1 MATLGAHA
9 LAGLGV
15 AFGCGLLIGIERERR
30 KGAGPGRGYAGMRSF
45 TLAAVIGALTQ
56 LLGPAL
62 VLVGGTLIVALTVV
76 AYWRDRSDDPGIT
89 TELALL
95 LSFLLG
101 VAAIDNPAVAAGAAV
116 VIAAT
121 LNLRSPLH
129 HFARVSL
136 KKSELRDALILAG
149 AALVV
154 RPLLPDVNHAWL
166 MGVNP
171 KTLWTLVILIMC
183 IQGAAHI
190 GLRLTGPR
198 WGLAVSGLAAGFISS
213 VATIAAMGAR
223 CRQHSAMRKACV
235 AGALL
240 SNVATFALLWL
251 VAFTVAPAHVGH
263 LAPILACGSAAAA
276 GMAALAMAGP
286 RGDNPYVPSSGRAFS
301 VRQAVLF
308 AVLLSTASAALAY
321 ANAHFGHG
329 GLLTGTAVAGF
340 FDVHA
345 AAGSALALLA
355 SGAAAPR
362 AAMLALL
369 LAISTNMVS
378 KGAAAFAGGWQFALR
393 VNAGLLLVLAAAW
406 LPYWWSP
413 V

>member
-1 MATLGAHA
+1 VTLGAHA

-30 KGAGPGRGYAGMRSF
+30 KGTGPTRGYAGMRSF
-45 TLAAVIGALTQ
+45 ALAAVIGALAQ
-56 LLGPAL
+56 LQGGAL
-62 VLVGGTLIVALTVV
+62 VLVGGALIVGLTVV

-89 TELALL
+89 TELALF

-101 VAAIDNPAVAAGAAV
+101 VAAIDNRAVAAGAAV

-136 KKSELRDALILAG
+136 KKSELRDALVLAG

-154 RPLLPDVNHAWL
+154 RPLLPDVSHAWL

-171 KTLWTLVILIMC
+171 KMLWTLVILIMC

-223 CRQHSAMRKACV
+223 CPQHSGMRKACV

-240 SNVATFALLWL
+240 SNVATFVLLWL
-251 VAFTVAPAHVGH
+251 VAFTVAPAHVGQ
-263 LAPILACGSAAAA
+263 LAPPLVCGSAAAVA
-276 GMAALAMAGP
+276 AAALALAGP

-301 VRQAVLF
+301 LRQAVLF
-308 AVLLSTASAALAY
+308 AVLLSTASGALAY

-329 GLLTGTAVAGF
+329 GLLMGTAVAGF

-369 LAISTNMVS
+369 LAITTNMVS
-378 KGAAAFAGGWQFALR
+378 KGAAAFAGGWRFALR
-393 VNAGLLLVLAAAW
+393 VNASLLLVLAAAW
-406 LPYWWSP
+406 VPYWWP
-413 V
+413 LA